1 MRFRW
6 LGIEQHPSSHLER
19 WLSMAGGALGIA
31 LVVALA
37 MWLAPAGAEPLVM
50 ASMGASAVLVFA
62 VPHGALSQPWPVLG
76 GHLLSA
82 AVGVSMAQWIAAPML
97 AGPLAVGLAILA
109 MHYARCIHPPGGA
122 TALAAVLGGAA
133 VRDLGYGFLLVPVL
147 ANLLALL
154 AVGVLFNYPF
164 PWRRYP
170 AALVAPEPTAASEP
184 PALDRDD
191 LAYALRQ
198 IGSFIDVSDEDLLR
212 IYALATRHADEQR
225 LREADIQP
233 GHCYSNGRFG
243 PEWSVRCVVDA
254 PEAPDNDLVIYRTV
268 AGAGS
273 SRSRRETGTISRA
286 ELARWARY
294 EVVREETT
302 WRPVGRAPDGGA
314 GSAA

>member
-1 MRFRW
+1 MRLPR
-6 LGIEQHPSSHLER
+6 LGIEQHPAGHLER
-19 WLSMAGGALGIA
+19 WLSMAGGGLGIA
-31 LVVALA
+31 LVLALA
-37 MWLAPAGAEPLVM
+37 AWLAPPGAEPLVV

-76 GHLLSA
+76 GHLTSA
-82 AVGVSMAQWIAAPML
+82 AVGVSSAQWIAEPLL

-122 TALAAVLGGAA
+122 TALAAVIGGAA

-147 ANLLALL
+147 VNLLALL

-170 AALVAPEPTAASEP
+170 AALVAAGPATVAEP

-212 IYALATRHADEQR
+212 IYALASRHADEQG
-225 LREADIQP
+225 LTAADIQP

-254 PEAPDNDLVIYRTV
+254 AEATDNDLVIYRAV
-268 AGAGS
+268 AGTGA
-273 SRSRRETGTISRA
+273 SRSRRETGTVSRA

-294 EVVREETT
+294 EVVRDETT
-302 WRPVGRAPDGGA
+302 WRPVPRTADSGA
-314 GSAA
+314 ESAA